1 MTIVCF
7 IVASLYIIGMC
18 ATVIMVPL
26 FIDDLYKDVDDKFR
40 LLLVIMIIVMM
51 SWFGGYYLLNRYGNS

>member
-18 ATVIMVPL
+18 ATVIMVSL
-26 FIDDLYKDVDDKFR
+26 FIDDLFKDTDDKLR

>member
-1 MTIVCF
+1 MTIICF

>member
-1 MTIVCF
+1 MTIICF

-26 FIDDLYKDVDDKFR
+26 FIDNLYKDVDDKFR

>member
-26 FIDDLYKDVDDKFR
+26 FIDNLYKDVDDKFR
-40 LLLVIMIIVMM
+40 LLLVIIIIVMM